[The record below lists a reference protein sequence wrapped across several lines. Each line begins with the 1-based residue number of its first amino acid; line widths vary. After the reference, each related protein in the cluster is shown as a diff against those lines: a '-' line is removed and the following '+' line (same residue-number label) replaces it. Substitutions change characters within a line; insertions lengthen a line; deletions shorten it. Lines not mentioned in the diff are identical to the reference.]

1 MIEVRSNL
9 LTTAGQRAGI
19 AKELPVLPASAL
31 QAVGLAG
38 KGALQHA

>member
-19 AKELPVLPASAL
+19 AKELPDLPTPVLP
-31 QAVGLAG
+31 AVGLAG

>member
-9 LTTAGQRAGI
+9 LTTAGQPVGI